1 MKKYYSIVIAVSALA
16 LVLGC
21 SKSPVNVGAE
31 DILSEQEAEFNAI
44 EADFTSLAVDE
55 EPDSSRTIGERRI
68 ERLGFQLRRMNRF
81 LTRLGKY
88 EEKYPNEEAHKLI
101 RLAKR
106 YLNAAIKAYQEEK
119 YRECYRYLKNARE
132 NAREALRLL
141 KPRNRYRNRNGG

>member
-1 MKKYYSIVIAVSALA
+1 MKRYYLIIIAVSALA
-16 LVLGC
+16 LALGC
-21 SKSPVNVGAE
+21 SKSPVNVEAE
-31 DILSEQEAEFNAI
+31 DVLSEQEAEFKAM
-44 EADFTSLAVDE
+44 ETDFASIVIDE

-68 ERLGFQLRRMNRF
+68 ERLRFQLRRMNLF
-81 LTRLGKY
+81 LERLGKY

-132 NAREALRLL
+132 NAREALILL